1 MNNYAPTISI
11 RLPDESRARLDAATK
26 VTRRSRSYLMK
37 EALDRYL
44 GDLERDEIQAYAQA
58 AKSGLLAF
66 EGKGARAGNVRSR
79 EEIDSHIRWLRDNG

>member
-1 MNNYAPTISI
+1 MSDYAPTISI
-11 RLPDESRARLDAATK
+11 RLPDDARERLDAATRL
-26 VTRRSRSYLMK
+26 TRRSRSYLMK

-44 GDLERDEIQAYAQA
+44 GDLEREEKQGR

-66 EGKGARAGNVRSR
+66 EGKGARVGRTRSR

>member
-11 RLPDESRARLDAATK
+11 RLPDESRARLDAATRL
-26 VTRRSRSYLMK
+26 THRSRSYLMK

-44 GDLERDEIQAYAQA
+44 GDVVRQEEQITTATT
-58 AKSGLLAF
+58 KSGLLAL
-66 EGKGARAGNVRSR
+66 EGKGARVGKARSR